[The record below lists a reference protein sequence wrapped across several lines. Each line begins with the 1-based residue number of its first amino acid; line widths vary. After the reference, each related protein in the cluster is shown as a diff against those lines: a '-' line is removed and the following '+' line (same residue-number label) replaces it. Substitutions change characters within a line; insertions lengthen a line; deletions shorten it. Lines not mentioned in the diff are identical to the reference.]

1 MCQQIHSKSVA
12 GAGDIE
18 TTHAYDGLGTTE
30 DPFVVEFHEGDSA
43 NPMNWSLFRKW
54 EITAIVTLSVFAV
67 TFTSSAYSE
76 SSIELMQDLNMGS
89 EIFILG
95 LSLFVLG
102 FAIGPALWGP
112 LVGIFSSSFV
122 SYFGRFQA
130 NSSWC
135 CSKSPV
141 SDIILQCTDVMC

>member
-1 MCQQIHSKSVA
+1 MSQKISSKCLA

-18 TTHAYDGLGTTE
+18 TTHAYDGLGTMGN
-30 DPFVVEFHEGDSA
+30 PFVVEFHEGDSG
-43 NPMNWSLFRKW
+43 NPMNWSSFRKW
-54 EITAIVTLSVFAV
+54 GIAAIVTLSVFAV
-67 TFTSSAYSE
+67 TFTSSAYSQ

-112 LVGIFSSSFV
+112 LVGILF
-122 SYFGRFQA
+122 
-130 NSSWC
+130 
-135 CSKSPV
+135 
-141 SDIILQCTDVMC
+141 